1 MNNIEDQ
8 LIKKIITAFLE
19 KKYKTFT
26 ESIFLF
32 AKRDRY
38 LLEDIESDWYM
49 HKKLSEEIEFRE
61 IYSSYKKE
69 NNFISENIILEITD
83 VNNQENQ

>member
-1 MNNIEDQ
+1 M
-8 LIKKIITAFLE
+8 
-19 KKYKTFT
+19 
-26 ESIFLF
+26 F

-69 NNFISENIILEITD
+69 NYLPPENIILKMPD

>member
-1 MNNIEDQ
+1 MNNIEDK
-8 LIKKIITAFLE
+8 LIKKIIIAFLE
-19 KKYKTFT
+19 KNYKTFT
-26 ESIFLF
+26 ENIFLF

-61 IYSSYKKE
+61 IYSSFKKK
-69 NNFISENIILEITD
+69 NNFISENIILKLPD
-83 VNNQENQ
+83 VNNQEN